1 MEGIDLVV
9 QSTQDHITWALSV
22 LGGSI
27 AAIIGTAYV
36 SPTRRLLR
44 SWYLLFVPGWILLSA
59 SIYYGDLVSRR
70 HIATKFVADENVL
83 MIVKAINS
91 DYVMQQRL
99 LFAAIV
105 IFTIWLIG
113 YLLWWIFCC
122 SESR

>member
-9 QSTQDHITWALSV
+9 QSAQGHITWALSV

-36 SPTRRLLR
+36 SPQRRLFR

-70 HIATKFVADENVL
+70 RIATEFVTDENVL
-83 MIVKAINS
+83 AILQAINS
-91 DYVMQQRL
+91 DYVIQQRL
-99 LFAAIV
+99 LFAAVV
-105 IFTIWLIG
+105 IFTTWLIG
-113 YLLWWIFCC
+113 YLLWWIFCQP
-122 SESR
+122 ESR